1 MRRRARTGAGGRF
14 LCWALG
20 RESPPCHVT
29 EVSLTYLDAL
39 HYLLTPGS
47 HEEAGALTFEAV
59 PRPSILTADNR
70 SRILAA
76 IPREAV
82 GAKADLPCPGSSIQ
96 ADHCKR
102 QSQDLVHIG
111 VACHNLT
118 CSGCYCP
125 SLLSFFIC
133 LPNFPRWFLTI

>member
-20 RESPPCHVT
+20 RESPAYICHVT

-47 HEEAGALTFEAV
+47 VEEAGALTFEAV

-70 SRILAA
+70 NGILTA

-102 QSQDLVHIG
+102 HS
-111 VACHNLT
+111 
-118 CSGCYCP
+118 
-125 SLLSFFIC
+125 
-133 LPNFPRWFLTI
+133 